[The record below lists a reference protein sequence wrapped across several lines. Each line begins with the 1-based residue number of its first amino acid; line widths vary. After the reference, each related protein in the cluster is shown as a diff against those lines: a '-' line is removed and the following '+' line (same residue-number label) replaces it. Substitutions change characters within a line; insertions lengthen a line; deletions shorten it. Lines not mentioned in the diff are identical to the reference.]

1 MLSQVRFLPE
11 FTLSHSSL
19 LMALSEVEGPVE
31 GVVMTEKRGREG
43 NKRERFPP
51 SGGAGQPQA
60 GKRRSGVGVRG
71 IEIRTMSQPIIKQML
86 IGPFAVFTY
95 IVACPQTKEG
105 VIIDPAGDNEKILA
119 ALKEEGIRVRY
130 ILNTHGHADHVM
142 GNEALKLAVAAPT
155 CMHEADNR
163 FFSRDEMRELSIKEL
178 GLPPAEAVAT
188 ELKDGDLLRVGTLS
202 ITVIHTPGHSP
213 GSVCFYVE
221 GNLFT
226 GDTLFVGAAGRT
238 DLTGG
243 SLDTLI
249 ESIEKKILRLPK
261 ETVIWPGHD
270 YGDTPTS
277 TIGREMEG
285 NPYITD
291 FILDV

>member
-1 MLSQVRFLPE
+1 
-11 FTLSHSSL
+11 
-19 LMALSEVEGPVE
+19 
-31 GVVMTEKRGREG
+31 MT
-43 NKRERFPP
+43 
-51 SGGAGQPQA
+51 
-60 GKRRSGVGVRG
+60 
-71 IEIRTMSQPIIKQML
+71 QPIIKQLL

-95 IVACPQTKEG
+95 IVACPQSKEG
-105 VIIDPAGDNEKILA
+105 VIIDPAGENETIMA
-119 ALKEEGIRVRY
+119 ALKEEGVRVRY

-142 GNEALKLAVAAPT
+142 GNEALKLSVSAPT

-163 FFSRDEMRELSIKEL
+163 FFSSDGMRELSMKEL
-178 GLPPAEAVAT
+178 GLPPAGAVDT
-188 ELKDGDLLRVGTLS
+188 ELKDGDLINVGTLA

-249 ESIEKKILRLPK
+249 DSIEKKLLGLPK
-261 ETVIWPGHD
+261 QTVIWPGHD

-277 TIGREMEG
+277 TIGREMED

-291 FILDV
+291 FILDA

>member
-1 MLSQVRFLPE
+1 
-11 FTLSHSSL
+11 
-19 LMALSEVEGPVE
+19 
-31 GVVMTEKRGREG
+31 MT
-43 NKRERFPP
+43 
-51 SGGAGQPQA
+51 
-60 GKRRSGVGVRG
+60 
-71 IEIRTMSQPIIKQML
+71 QPIIKQLL

-105 VIIDPAGDNEKILA
+105 VIIDPAGENEKILA
-119 ALKEEGIRVRY
+119 ALEEEGIRVRY
-130 ILNTHGHADHVM
+130 ILNTHGHADHVL
-142 GNEALKLAVAAPT
+142 GNQALSHVLAAPS

-163 FFSRDEMRELSIKEL
+163 FFSSDGVRELSMKEL
-178 GLPPAEAVAT
+178 GLAPAGPVEM
-188 ELKDGDLLRVGTLS
+188 ELKDGDSLEVGTFA
-202 ITVIHTPGHSP
+202 IKVIHTPGHSP

-249 ESIEKKILRLPK
+249 ESIEKKILELPK
-261 ETVIWPGHD
+261 GTLIWPGHD

-277 TIGREMEG
+277 TIGQEMEN

-291 FILDV
+291 FILDA